1 MKKILYIDICDNLR
15 MFSILEK
22 TKEIKKKIN
31 NKKFKKVIN
40 FFLLLKYRIYMIF
53 HIKKRT
59 NFENTDFLVIY
70 LKNEKKLNKIL
81 KKIFIKEKNV
91 VISKKLEELIKKENK
106 NYFKNQ
112 QYKQIVDKSMYIKNV
127 EEVAKYVIEKN
138 GSKIGENNVYFLMN
152 NNNYNFTSII
162 INCSIN
168 FKNLAIITN
177 NIKQFEFLEKNIISN
192 YGIYIVI
199 SNNKKKSLRNAKYII
214 NIDYSEQNLN
224 SYNINRDA
232 IIFNLS
238 EYNIKNIKGFN
249 GFIINNIKWKN
260 SKKYEK
266 NRYIYSRFDNYMAKQ
281 KERLEIS
288 ELIGNNGYIYLK

>member
-53 HIKKRT
+53 HIKKRI

-199 SNNKKKSLRNAKYII
+199 SNNKKKSLLNAKYII

-249 GFIINNIKWKN
+249 GLIINNIKWKN

-266 NRYIYSRFDNYMAKQ
+266 NRYIYSRFDNYMSKQ